1 MGVVG
6 RVGGSNPN
14 PIPTSYWRYGL
25 TLPVGCLAHPVGAP
39 TLPVGRLTPPVGCLD
54 SRRTWGGTQGEL
66 PVGGLV
72 GLRIFHE
79 KFFGDTFADF
89 LYGKNFMGLYV
100 N

>member
-1 MGVVG
+1 MPAVGWPGVASWWPEDLGVVG
-6 RVGGSNPN
+6 RKCQLVA
-14 PIPTSYWRYGL
+14 W
-25 TLPVGCLAHPVGAP
+25 
-39 TLPVGRLTPPVGCLD
+39 
-54 SRRTWGGTQGEL
+54 EL

-89 LYGKNFMGLYV
+89 LYGKSLMGLYV

>member
-1 MGVVG
+1 MLGKAGSLEGADTDMGDDRG
-6 RVGGSNPN
+6 RGCPLLGG
-14 PIPTSYWRYGL
+14 L
-25 TLPVGCLAHPVGAP
+25 
-39 TLPVGRLTPPVGCLD
+39 
-54 SRRTWGGTQGEL
+54 EL

-89 LYGKNFMGLYV
+89 LYGKSLMGLYV

>member
-1 MGVVG
+1 MGAP
-6 RVGGSNPN
+6 R
-14 PIPTSYWRYGL
+14 
-25 TLPVGCLAHPVGAP
+25 HPVGAP
-39 TLPVGRLTPPVGCLD
+39 RHPVGALTHPVGALTHPVGRFRPSRWGAQDTRWVALTVGVL
-54 SRRTWGGTQGEL
+54 GGKHRGEL

>member
-14 PIPTSYWRYGL
+14 PIPTSYWRYG
-25 TLPVGCLAHPVGAP
+25 
-39 TLPVGRLTPPVGCLD
+39 LTPPVGCLD

-72 GLRIFHE
+72 GLGIFHE
-79 KFFGDTFADF
+79 KLFGDTFADF

>member
-1 MGVVG
+1 MGC
-6 RVGGSNPN
+6 
-14 PIPTSYWRYGL
+14 L
-25 TLPVGCLAHPVGAP
+25 TLPVGAPTSPVGAPRHPVGAP
-39 TLPVGRLTPPVGCLD
+39 THPVGRLTPPVGCLD

-72 GLRIFHE
+72 GLGIFHE
-79 KFFGDTFADF
+79 KLFGDTFADF